1 MNNDTKVITNNKRA
15 NIAVIVVHEIYGV
28 NPHIEH
34 FCNSLLKYDF
44 YVICPNLLDLK
55 NPFDYS
61 QEELAYQNFMENV
74 GFINASNKIKSVVSD
89 VKKNYEKVFIIG
101 FSVGATVSWLCSE
114 VKGVQ
119 GIVAYYGS
127 RIRNYVEVTPQC
139 PALLFFSQKEKSFNV
154 DELLSTLDHQN
165 VEIHKL
171 NGQHGFVD
179 PYSSNYNKESTEK
192 AFNKMV
198 AFLLKHS
205 SL

>member
-1 MNNDTKVITNNKRA
+1 MTTTTKRA
-15 NIAVIVVHEIYGV
+15 KNAVIVIHEIYGV

-34 FCNSLLKYDF
+34 FCESLSKYDF
-44 YVICPNLLDLK
+44 DIICSDLLEMK

-61 QEELAYQNFMENV
+61 QEELALQNFMENV
-74 GFINASNKIKSVVSD
+74 GFINSSNKIKSLVSD
-89 VKKNYEKVFIIG
+89 MKSNYEEVFIIG

-127 RIRNYVEVTPQC
+127 RIRNYIEIIPQC
-139 PALLFFSQKEKSFNV
+139 PVLLFFPQEEKSFNV
-154 DELLSTLDHQN
+154 DALISTLDNKN
-165 VEIHKL
+165 VEIHKF
-171 NGQHGFVD
+171 NGQHGFAD
-179 PYSSNYNKESTEK
+179 PYSSKYNKESAEK
-192 AFNKMV
+192 AFHEMV